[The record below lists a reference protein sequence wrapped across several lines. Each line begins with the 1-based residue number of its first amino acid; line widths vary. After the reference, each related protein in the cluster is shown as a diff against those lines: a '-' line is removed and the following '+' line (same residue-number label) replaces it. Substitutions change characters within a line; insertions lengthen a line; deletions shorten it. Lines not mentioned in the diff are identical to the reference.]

1 MGLRRGRQGARRLAD
16 ANLATAWQVASLL
29 LEYPTDELVCRVP
42 MLREAVAGLPAD
54 VGGLLTAY
62 LDVLEETDLGDLQ
75 RDYVDTFD
83 VTRKCALHLTYFTHG
98 DTRRRG
104 VALVRIKQTYRRS
117 GADLDTTELPDFLP
131 VVLEFGA
138 VHDLDEAWRIL
149 QDHRVGIEML
159 RLALDRRSSRW
170 LPVIDAVRAC
180 LPVLDGEGEE
190 AVARLL
196 AKGPPRE
203 EVGLDSAP
211 YALDPRLNP
220 RPEPYDDEPD
230 GDQPLGASLD
240 GGSRLREEVAR

>member
-1 MGLRRGRQGARRLAD
+1 MGLRRGRQRTRRLAD
-16 ANLATAWQVASLL
+16 ADLATAWQVASLL
-29 LEYPTDELVCRVP
+29 LEYPTDELVGRGP
-42 MLREAVAGLPAD
+42 MLREAVAGLPED
-54 VGGLLTAY
+54 VGGLLAAY
-62 LDVLEETDLGDLQ
+62 LDVLDGTDLGDLQ

-104 VALVRIKQTYRRS
+104 VALVRVKQTYRRC

-138 VHDLDEAWRIL
+138 LHDLDAAWKIL
-149 QDHRVGIEML
+149 IDHRVGIEML

-190 AVARLL
+190 ALARLL
-196 AKGPPRE
+196 AQGPPQE
-203 EVGLDSAP
+203 EVGLDSSP
-211 YALDPRLNP
+211 YAVDPRLNP
-220 RPEPYDDEPD
+220 RPEPFVEVPQA
-230 GDQPLGASLD
+230 GLE
-240 GGSRLREEVAR
+240 RESAR

>member
-1 MGLRRGRQGARRLAD
+1 MMGLRIGRRGTRRLGDAD
-16 ANLATAWQVASLL
+16 LATAWQVASLL
-29 LEYPTDELVCRVP
+29 LEYPSDELVCRAP

-54 VGGLLTAY
+54 VGRPLAAY
-62 LDVLEETDLGDLQ
+62 LDVLDGTDLGDLQ

-138 VHDLDEAWRIL
+138 LHDLDAAWKIL
-149 QDHRVGIEML
+149 IDHRVGIEML

-190 AVARLL
+190 ALARLL
-196 AKGPPRE
+196 AQGPPQE
-203 EVGLDSAP
+203 EVGLDTSP
-211 YALDPRLNP
+211 YAVDPRLNP
-220 RPEPYDDEPD
+220 RPEPF
-230 GDQPLGASLD
+230 GDALPAGLE
-240 GGSRLREEVAR
+240 RESVR

>member
-1 MGLRRGRQGARRLAD
+1 MGLRMGRRGSRRPAD
-16 ANLATAWQVASLL
+16 TDLATAWQVASLL
-29 LEYPTDELVCRVP
+29 LEYPSDELVCRVP

-54 VGGLLTAY
+54 VGGPLAAY
-62 LDVLEETDLGDLQ
+62 LDVLDGTHLGDLQ

-138 VHDLDEAWRIL
+138 LHDLDAAWKIL
-149 QDHRVGIEML
+149 IDHRVGIEML

-190 AVARLL
+190 ALARLL
-196 AKGPPRE
+196 AQGPPQE
-203 EVGLDSAP
+203 EVGLDSSP
-211 YALDPRLNP
+211 YAVDPRLNP
-220 RPEPYDDEPD
+220 RPEPF
-230 GDQPLGASLD
+230 GDALQAGLEGESV
-240 GGSRLREEVAR
+240 R